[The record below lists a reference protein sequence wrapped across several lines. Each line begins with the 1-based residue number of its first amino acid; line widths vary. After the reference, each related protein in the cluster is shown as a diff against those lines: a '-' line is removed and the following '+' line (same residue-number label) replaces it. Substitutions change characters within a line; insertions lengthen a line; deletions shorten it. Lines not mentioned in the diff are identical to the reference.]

1 MSKERKEKRRKSRAS
16 SDTTEDVTKEG
27 VGVLHKEKCTGR

>member
-16 SDTTEDVTKEG
+16 SGTTEGITKEG
-27 VGVLHKEKCTGR
+27 VSTLHKEKCTGR